1 MSIVSTCSVR
11 PQGAGWPVHVI
22 VIEGRGEL
30 SRDPLTKAPP
40 PLLKTWEEVGAK
52 LHGIEQADP
61 AGAKARVPVQNRP
74 PGGATPEGVPNPQ
87 QEMSWAENR
96 LLHENLMGFDPS
108 RKSPAIWTDQTIAR
122 NPDLMD
128 QSVTLSKMNADC
140 LVTLWSA
147 TVSRSGKLT
156 PLPFDVGIDPGYRLH
171 VSERLLVQKDGP
183 MLEAIKALS
192 GGLLRPA

>member
-1 MSIVSTCSVR
+1 MASNKPTEQERKREFLFKIAHR
-11 PQGAGWPVHVI
+11 AEQ
-22 VIEGRGEL
+22 
-30 SRDPLTKAPP
+30 
-40 PLLKTWEEVGAK
+40 LLKES
-52 LHGIEQADP
+52 
-61 AGAKARVPVQNRP
+61 
-74 PGGATPEGVPNPQ
+74 PNPQ

-128 QSVTLSKMNADC
+128 QTVTLSKMSADC

-156 PLPFDVGIDPGYRLH
+156 PLPFDIGIDPGYRLD

-183 MLEAIKALS
+183 MLETIKALS